1 MSMRIFSLVFIMISY
16 VYSTQ
21 AQKVCRQ
28 NYKNETSLSYSDLM
42 SFVLGSMSASY
53 ERTIY
58 HKKGTDNFISA
69 QLEYTNKIDLSGID
83 VSNYVATRFL
93 TSSLKYNFGNKHIYS
108 LGVGVIFSFLN
119 ITPIGSF
126 SYKYDFRKYRFT
138 LGGGLQFSYLGLA
151 RSELRY
157 SSIPPIVITIPNW
170 QYNYDYTWKDH
181 ILLNIRVGKY
191 F

>member
-1 MSMRIFSLVFIMISY
+1 MSMRIIILSFIMFSH
-16 VYSTQ
+16 VYTVQ

-28 NYKNETSLSYSDLM
+28 NYKNETSLAYNDLM
-42 SFVLGSMSASY
+42 SFVLGAMSVSY

-58 HKKGTDNFISA
+58 HKKGKDNFISA

-93 TSSLKYNFGNKHIYS
+93 TSSLKYNFGDKHIYS
-108 LGVGVIFSFLN
+108 LGAGVVFSFLN

-151 RSELRY
+151 RSVVRY
-157 SSIPPIVITIPNW
+157 SSIPPIVITKPNW
-170 QYNYDYTWKDH
+170 QYDYDYSWKDH
-181 ILLNIRVGKY
+181 ILFNIRVGKY